1 MKIYTISPSEL
12 SYVCD
17 HCAYIGKNFNLYP
30 KMISAGVTQT
40 LDSMEKE
47 FFLGDVKKIDK
58 NIKEGET
65 IDPFNI
71 SFFSKVLKDDKNR
84 PFRIKGKGDAIIKF
98 EDGTSGIIDYK
109 TSKFKEKN
117 GKDFSKDLEKK
128 INEYE
133 PQLHGYSLLY
143 SNLETDEKFLAEH
156 SRAKKPDSIK
166 KSVEE
171 TLKKIKKITIN
182 KTSLLGLVFIYPE
195 ELKNTDNISIDF
207 SFKFTEVKYDIKNFM
222 KILTKYLDILHDNK
236 PPEPNETC
244 ETCNYFVSAGRMA
257 NEK

>member
-1 MKIYTISPSEL
+1 MELYTISPSEL
-12 SYVCD
+12 SYICN

-30 KMISAGVTQT
+30 KKISAGVTQT

-47 FFLGDVKKIDK
+47 YFLGDTKKIDK
-58 NIKEGET
+58 GIEIGET

-71 SFFSKVLKDDKNR
+71 SFFSKILKDNKGR
-84 PFRIKGKGDAIIKF
+84 SFRIKGKGDAIIKF
-98 EDGTSGIIDYK
+98 KDGTSGIIDYK

-117 GKDFSKDLEKK
+117 GKDYSEELLKK
-128 INEYE
+128 INGYS

-143 SNLETDEKFLAEH
+143 SNLETDEKFLAKH
-156 SRAKKPDSIK
+156 SRAKKPDSII

-171 TLKKIKKITIN
+171 TLKKIKIISIN

-195 ELKNTDNISIDF
+195 ELKSKKDISIDF
-207 SFKFTEVKYDIKNFM
+207 SFKFTEVKYDMQNFM
-222 KILTKYLDILHDNK
+222 KLLTNYLDILHDK
-236 PPEPNETC
+236 TPPTPDENC
-244 ETCNYFVSAGRMA
+244 ETCNYFVSAGRMV

>member
-71 SFFSKVLKDDKNR
+71 SFFSKVLKDNKNR
-84 PFRIKGKGDAIIKF
+84 LFRIKGKGDAIIKF

-166 KSVEE
+166 KSVEG

-207 SFKFTEVKYDIKNFM
+207 SFKFTEVKYDLKNFM
-222 KILTKYLDILHDNK
+222 KVLTKYLDILHDNK
-236 PPEPNETC
+236 PPEPNGTC

>member
-30 KMISAGVTQT
+30 KKISAGVTQT
-40 LDSMEKE
+40 LDSMEKDY
-47 FFLGDVKKIDK
+47 FLGDVKKIDK
-58 NIKEGET
+58 NIKNGET

-71 SFFSKVLKDDKNR
+71 SFFSKILKDNKNR
-84 PFRIKGKGDAIIKF
+84 PFRIKGKGDAIIDF
-98 EDGTSGIIDYK
+98 EDGSSGIIDYK

-117 GKDFSKDLEKK
+117 GKDYTKELKDKV
-128 INEYE
+128 NEYA

-143 SNLETDEKFLAEH
+143 SNLETDKKFLAEH
-156 SRAKKPDSIK
+156 SKAKKTDSII

-195 ELKNTDNISIDF
+195 ELKNKENISIDF
-207 SFKFTEVKYDIKNFM
+207 SFKFTEVKYDLKNFM
-222 KILTKYLDILHDNK
+222 KTLTKYLDVLHDDE
-236 PPEPNETC
+236 PPEPNEKC
-244 ETCNYFVSAGRMA
+244 QNCSYFVSAGRIA

>member
-1 MKIYTISPSEL
+1 MKTFVISPSEL

-47 FFLGDVKKIDK
+47 YFLGDVKKIDK
-58 NIKEGET
+58 DIKEGET

-71 SFFSKVLKDDKNR
+71 SFFSKVLKDNKGR
-84 PFRIKGKGDAIIKF
+84 PFRIKGKGDAIIDF
-98 EDGTSGIIDYK
+98 EDGSSGIIDYK

-117 GKDFSKDLEKK
+117 GKDYTKELEKK
-128 INEYE
+128 VNEYA

-143 SNLETDEKFLAEH
+143 SNLETDKKFLAEH
-156 SRAKKPDSIK
+156 SKAKKPDSII

-195 ELKNTDNISIDF
+195 ELKNKENISIDF
-207 SFKFTEVKYDIKNFM
+207 SFKFTEVKYDLKNFM
-222 KILTKYLDILHDNK
+222 KTLTKYLDVLYDDE
-236 PPEPNETC
+236 PPEPNEKC
-244 ETCNYFVSAGRMA
+244 QNCSYFVSAGRIA

>member
-47 FFLGDVKKIDK
+47 YFLGDVKKIDK
-58 NIKEGET
+58 NIKGGET

-117 GKDFSKDLEKK
+117 NKDYTKELEKK
-128 INEYE
+128 VNEYA

-143 SNLETDEKFLAEH
+143 SNLETDKKFLAEH
-156 SRAKKPDSIK
+156 SKAKKPDSII

-171 TLKKIKKITIN
+171 TLKKIKKIKIN

-195 ELKNTDNISIDF
+195 ELKNKDNISIDF
-207 SFKFTEVKYDIKNFM
+207 SFKFIEVKYDMQNFM
-222 KILTKYLDILHDNK
+222 KLLTNYLDILHDKN
-236 PPEPNETC
+236 PPTPDENC
-244 ETCNYFVSAGRMA
+244 ETCNYFVSAGRMS

>member
-1 MKIYTISPSEL
+1 MEMFTISPSEL
-12 SYVCD
+12 SYICN

-30 KMISAGVTQT
+30 KKISAGVTQT

-47 FFLGDVKKIDK
+47 YFLGDTKKIDK
-58 NIKEGET
+58 GIEIGET

-71 SFFSKVLKDDKNR
+71 SFFSKILKDNKGR
-84 PFRIKGKGDAIIKF
+84 SFRIKGKGDAIIKF
-98 EDGTSGIIDYK
+98 KDGTSGIIDYK

-117 GKDFSKDLEKK
+117 GKDYSEELLKK
-128 INEYE
+128 INEYS

-143 SNLETDEKFLAEH
+143 SNLETDEKFLAKH
-156 SRAKKPDSIK
+156 SRAKKPDSIV

-171 TLKKIKKITIN
+171 TLKKIKIISIN

-195 ELKNTDNISIDF
+195 ELKSNNKISIDF
-207 SFKFTEVKYDIKNFM
+207 SFKFTEVKYDMQKFM
-222 KILTKYLDILHDNK
+222 KLLTSYLDILDNENPPDHD
-236 PPEPNETC
+236 EDC
-244 ETCNYFVSAGRMA
+244 ETCNLFVSAARMA